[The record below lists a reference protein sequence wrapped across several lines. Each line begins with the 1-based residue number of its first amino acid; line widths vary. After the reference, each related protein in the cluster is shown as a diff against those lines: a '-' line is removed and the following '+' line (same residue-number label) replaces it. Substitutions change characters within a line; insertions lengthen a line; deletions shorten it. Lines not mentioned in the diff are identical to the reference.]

1 MPAFF
6 DEIEPFLG
14 DGSKNEAGETLE
26 EFLEKYD
33 PYKYRN
39 PCSTVDMVVFSYS
52 GEMASRMD
60 QMKVLLIKRKNHPSI
75 GTWAMPGGFVNLRE
89 NLEDAAKRE
98 LYEET
103 GVKGI
108 RAEQIGAFGDVKR
121 DPRAR
126 VITSAYMSVVREQDI
141 TVCAGDDAKEAAWFR
156 IAVQKKKEEDEADL
170 FTLFLENEEFD
181 IHMQPVVRMRSKG
194 DLIRERTWEILDAC
208 GTASD
213 HAVIIL
219 QAYLTLEERLG
230 TLEIEKKRRNNT
242 DEME

>member
-75 GTWAMPGGFVNLRE
+75 GTWAMPLPDSAALLKTFLSEWLLR
-89 NLEDAAKRE
+89 
-98 LYEET
+98 
-103 GVKGI
+103 KGN
-108 RAEQIGAFGDVKR
+108 V
-121 DPRAR
+121 
-126 VITSAYMSVVREQDI
+126 
-141 TVCAGDDAKEAAWFR
+141 
-156 IAVQKKKEEDEADL
+156 
-170 FTLFLENEEFD
+170 
-181 IHMQPVVRMRSKG
+181 
-194 DLIRERTWEILDAC
+194 
-208 GTASD
+208 
-213 HAVIIL
+213 
-219 QAYLTLEERLG
+219 
-230 TLEIEKKRRNNT
+230 
-242 DEME
+242 